1 MIRRHDGFVPDNVR
15 SRLQKVL
22 EAVADDHPSAP
33 LLAGLGPKGIDEA
46 HADLVVLA
54 RAGRTGTRSLL
65 ADEIVPT
72 PKALAQRLCRL
83 RGYGMDSIGVA
94 ITELTEALCTDVPIE
109 QIVDDGSRVVMLAL
123 AEALIGI
130 AQLMAAP
137 TGDAPSTMVAMLL
150 DTARGRSPE
159 RSLERATER
168 SDAQDRPIDGEE
180 REAS

>member
-15 SRLQKVL
+15 SRLQKLL

-33 LLAGLGPKGIDEA
+33 LLPGLGPKGIDEA

-54 RAGRTGTRSLL
+54 RACRTGSRSLL

-72 PKALAQRLCRL
+72 PTALAKRLCRL
-83 RGYGMDSIGVA
+83 RGFGFDSVGVA
-94 ITELTEALCTDVPIE
+94 ITELTEGLCSDAPVE
-109 QIVDDGSRVVMLAL
+109 QVVQDGSRVVMLGL
-123 AEALIGI
+123 AESLIGI

-137 TGDAPSTMVAMLL
+137 TGDSPSTMVAMLL
-150 DTARGRSPE
+150 DTARGRSSDRRDD
-159 RSLERATER
+159 RSSGKGQSEQ
-168 SDAQDRPIDGEE
+168 DAA

>member
-1 MIRRHDGFVPDNVR
+1 MIRRHDGLVPDNVR
-15 SRLQKVL
+15 SRLQKLL

-33 LLAGLGPKGIDEA
+33 LLPGLGPKGIDEA

-54 RAGRTGTRSLL
+54 RACRTGARSLL

-72 PKALAQRLCRL
+72 PTALAQRLCRL
-83 RGYGMDSIGVA
+83 RGFGFDSVGVA
-94 ITELTEALCTDVPIE
+94 ITELTEALCTDAPVE
-109 QIVDDGSRVVMLAL
+109 QIVLDGSRVVMLGL
-123 AEALIGI
+123 AESLIGI

-150 DTARGRSPE
+150 DTTRGRPSD
-159 RSLERATER
+159 RRADRGEAEGQPVD
-168 SDAQDRPIDGEE
+168 DAE